1 MSRRPATTAGARPTP
16 GSSPASGN
24 TTVPAPDSG
33 STIAPRP
40 SSPPNP
46 AADLLPLLR
55 GVAPGL
61 VPSEKRVADVIL
73 ADPERA
79 SRLTISQLATDAGT
93 SQTTVL
99 RLCHELGVAGYRD
112 LRVALA
118 AASGRAAGRAEHDDI
133 GSDIGQTDSLDEV
146 IRTITHADSAAVLE
160 TGRLLDREALERA
173 VTAVAGAGRIDVFGV
188 GASAFVALD
197 LQQKLHRIG
206 LISFSWPDQHAA
218 LTATALLRP
227 GDVTIG
233 ISHTGVTRDTADILQ
248 RARAN
253 GATTVAIT
261 SAPRSPVA
269 RAVDLA
275 LITASRETTFRSG
288 AMASRIA
295 ALTVVDV
302 LFVGVAQRRYRQTLA
317 AVDATRK
324 AVAHR
329 RFPAPGRRSR

>member
-1 MSRRPATTAGARPTP
+1 MTRPAT
-16 GSSPASGN
+16 SEV
-24 TTVPAPDSG
+24 VP
-33 STIAPRP
+33 R
-40 SSPPNP
+40 
-46 AADLLPLLR
+46 LR
-55 GVAPGL
+55 GLARSL
-61 VPSEKRVADVIL
+61 VPSERRVAEVIL
-73 ADPERA
+73 AAPDQVA
-79 SRLTISQLATDAGT
+79 RLTIRELASAADT

-99 RLCHELGVAGYRD
+99 RLCRELGVRGYRD

-118 AASGRAAGRAEHDDI
+118 AESGRAAARAESTDI
-133 GSDIGQTDSLDEV
+133 GSDIGQSDSPDEV

-160 TGRLLDREALERA
+160 TGRLLDRQVLTRA

-188 GASAFVALD
+188 GASAFVAMD

-206 LISFSWPDQHAA
+206 LISFCWPDQHAA

-227 GDVTIG
+227 GDVAIG
-233 ISHTGVTRDTADILQ
+233 ISHTGDTRDTVDIVQ
-248 RARAN
+248 RAHAN

-261 SAPRSPVA
+261 SAPRSHLA

-275 LITASRETTFRSG
+275 LIAASRETTFRSG

-295 ALTVVDV
+295 ALTVVDI
-302 LFVGVAQRRYRQTLA
+302 LFVSVAQRRYQQTLA

-329 RFPAPGRRSR
+329 RFGGRDKGGQ